1 MYANMYQNRIPLL
14 ENICKKYSLDEKL
27 FITLQMAIQN
37 SMASKKQQN
46 KNQIEVVGKSNSQE
60 LVAKCDQFNVLSVEQ
75 TIFTF
80 RGIQVIIDRD
90 LAQLYGVE
98 TKQLNQQVRR
108 NIERF
113 PLSFRFQLTKEEKDE
128 LVTNCDRFNSLKH
141 STVNP
146 YAFTEQG
153 VAMLSA
159 VLKSDTAIKVSIQ
172 IMQAFVAMRRYISA
186 NAGIFQ
192 RVESLERRQ
201 IETEDKV
208 DRILDKIEEKS
219 PSPTADQLFQT
230 GCIWDAW
237 SYVSDLVRSATKQII
252 LIDNFVDDRVLTL
265 LTKRREGVKAIIHT
279 RYNEQLQL
287 DLEKHNEQYA
297 PIEVVQLPHKN
308 HDRFLIIDDQVYLLG
323 ASVKDMGSSLC
334 AITKVSFTVD
344 MVLGLLK

>member
-1 MYANMYQNRIPLL
+1 
-14 ENICKKYSLDEKL
+14 
-27 FITLQMAIQN
+27 
-37 SMASKKQQN
+37 MASREQQKKLRKEAVVN
-46 KNQIEVVGKSNSQE
+46 KSQVE
-60 LVAKCDQFNVLSVEQ
+60 LVANCDQFNVLPVER
-75 TIFTF
+75 TIFTI
-80 RGIQVIIDRD
+80 RGIQVIVDRD
-90 LAQLYGVE
+90 LAVLYGVE

-113 PLSFRFQLTKEEKDE
+113 PSSFRFQLTKKEKDE

-141 STVNP
+141 SSVNP

-172 IMQAFVAMRRYISA
+172 IMEAFVTMRRYISA

-219 PSPTADQLFQT
+219 PAPTVDQLFQT

-265 LTKRREGVKAIIHT
+265 LTKRQEGVRATIHT
-279 RYNEQLQL
+279 RYNEQLLL
-287 DLEKHNEQYA
+287 DLEKHNGQYA
-297 PIEVVQLPHKN
+297 PIEVIQLPHKN
-308 HDRFLIIDDQVYLLG
+308 HDRFLIIDEQVYLLG

-334 AITKVSFTVD
+334 AITKMSFAAN
-344 MVLGLLK
+344 MVLELLK

>member
-1 MYANMYQNRIPLL
+1 MYQNRIPLL

-60 LVAKCDQFNVLSVEQ
+60 LVAKCDQFNVLSVGQ

-186 NAGIFQ
+186 QCGYL
-192 RVESLERRQ
+192 S
-201 IETEDKV
+201 
-208 DRILDKIEEKS
+208 
-219 PSPTADQLFQT
+219 
-230 GCIWDAW
+230 
-237 SYVSDLVRSATKQII
+237 
-252 LIDNFVDDRVLTL
+252 
-265 LTKRREGVKAIIHT
+265 T
-279 RYNEQLQL
+279 R
-287 DLEKHNEQYA
+287 
-297 PIEVVQLPHKN
+297 
-308 HDRFLIIDDQVYLLG
+308 
-323 ASVKDMGSSLC
+323 
-334 AITKVSFTVD
+334 
-344 MVLGLLK
+344 